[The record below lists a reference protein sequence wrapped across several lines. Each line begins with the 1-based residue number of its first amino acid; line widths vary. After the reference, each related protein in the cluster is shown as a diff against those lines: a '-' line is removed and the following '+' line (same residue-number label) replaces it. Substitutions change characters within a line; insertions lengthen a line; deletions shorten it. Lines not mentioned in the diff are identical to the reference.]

1 MKIDSFK
8 MFPLS
13 AHVCRKFYNK
23 RIVLVGDS
31 AHSIHPIAGQ
41 GWNLGMRDVKYLVET
56 LYESKKFGLDIGS
69 LEILKKYN
77 NNRFADVSSM
87 LFITHSLNKVFLS
100 KSNFINNLRSIG
112 FNYINKRKKITSSL
126 VNYAM
131 GVNL

>member
-1 MKIDSFK
+1 MKKMELNSVKDLIEGNIYKYLGKILKIDSFK

-56 LYESKKFGLDIGS
+56 LYESKKFGVHTHNAS
-69 LEILKKYN
+69 KNVSN
-77 NNRFADVSSM
+77 NIEM
-87 LFITHSLNKVFLS
+87 T
-100 KSNFINNLRSIG
+100 
-112 FNYINKRKKITSSL
+112 
-126 VNYAM
+126 
-131 GVNL
+131 